1 MGGWNHSARGKLYK
15 KNCVSEGD
23 WLSLSF
29 FEHFKFL
36 LVIRLEGDIL
46 KLGILVYSS
55 LNIVHDVVLE
65 GILNYLVNS
74 LFCLGD

>member
-1 MGGWNHSARGKLYK
+1 M
-15 KNCVSEGD
+15 SEGD

-29 FEHFKFL
+29 FERFKFL
-36 LVIRLEGDIL
+36 LVIRLKGDIV
-46 KLGILVYSS
+46 KLGILVCSS